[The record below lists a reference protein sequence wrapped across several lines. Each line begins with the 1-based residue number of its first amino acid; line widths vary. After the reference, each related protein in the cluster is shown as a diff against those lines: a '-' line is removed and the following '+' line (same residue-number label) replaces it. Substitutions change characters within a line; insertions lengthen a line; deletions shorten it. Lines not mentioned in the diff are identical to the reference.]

1 VNLEST
7 RSISRKK
14 RQSIIHQ
21 GTFNNYKNLKKIKKL
36 KKKHTPADAKKGG
49 AIQSDTLAK
58 VVSSK
63 IKKNASKAILEGEKF
78 YTTFLHNFS
87 THTQL
92 FYTIFLHNL
101 FTHTQLF
108 YTIILHN
115 FSTHTQLF
123 YTIFLHNFFSSKK
136 REAKMKT
143 VTFALQKGGTGKT
156 TIATSVAT
164 ELSKK
169 HKVLLIDA
177 DPQGN
182 ATSWYA
188 EELEAELADAL
199 IDGED
204 AKKCIIKTPSE
215 NLHMIP
221 TAGIG
226 GRLKKYQ
233 ESADAAQSPFA
244 IADIVDKLSGDYDF
258 CVIDTSPACGP
269 IERSCFYAS
278 DEIIPVLKLEQFS
291 VDGLEIFMNN
301 LNEAK
306 RKQRLSGKP
315 EVKAIVLNAKD
326 ARIAQQNDNMKIFEA
341 MEGAKVFVFPSD
353 TAFGKAQ
360 KLHREVASIPNVKKE
375 TLAGLRSLADYIEG
389 V

>member
-1 VNLEST
+1 
-7 RSISRKK
+7 
-14 RQSIIHQ
+14 
-21 GTFNNYKNLKKIKKL
+21 
-36 KKKHTPADAKKGG
+36 
-49 AIQSDTLAK
+49 
-58 VVSSK
+58 
-63 IKKNASKAILEGEKF
+63 
-78 YTTFLHNFS
+78 
-87 THTQL
+87 
-92 FYTIFLHNL
+92 
-101 FTHTQLF
+101 
-108 YTIILHN
+108 
-115 FSTHTQLF
+115 
-123 YTIFLHNFFSSKK
+123 
-136 REAKMKT
+136 MKT

-164 ELSKK
+164 ELAKR
-169 HKVLLIDA
+169 HRVLLIDA

-188 EELEAELADAL
+188 DEIEAELADAL
-199 IDGED
+199 IDGVD
-204 AKKCIIKTPSE
+204 ASKCVIGTPAE
-215 NLHMIP
+215 NLRMIP

-244 IADIVDKLSGDYDF
+244 IADIAESLSSMYDF

-306 RKQRLSGKP
+306 RKQRLADKP
-315 EVKAIVLNAKD
+315 SVKAIVLNAKD
-326 ARIAQQNDNMKIFEA
+326 ARIAQQNDNLRIFES
-341 MEGAKVFVFPSD
+341 MEGRASVFVFPSD

-360 KLHREVASIPNVKKE
+360 KLHREVGSIPGVKRE
-375 TLAGLRSLADYIEG
+375 TMERLRGLAGYIEG
-389 V
+389 VRNGGERS